1 MRFNSSISKRKEAFV
16 KESNGLRK
24 MDSGDKP
31 RPNQR
36 FETEKT
42 ETAVSKESLNE
53 KNDVKQEKTKQK
65 EKKKKI
71 IDWGWS
77 LKILL
82 LTFSIS
88 FAMSYLSKSV
98 LSDVN
103 LWIALIVLFL
113 FIFIGVI
120 FDLIGTAIMS
130 VEAKSFNSMAAKK
143 VVGAKAALSLISKA
157 SSVSNFCNDV
167 IGDICGVISGTMC
180 SVVAIEI
187 SEALNWNVFF
197 ITLVTTAFTASL
209 TVGSKAVGKN
219 LAIAFSDKII
229 YAVARVLC
237 LFIPERVFDNKK
249 KK

>member
-1 MRFNSSISKRKEAFV
+1 
-16 KESNGLRK
+16 

-36 FETEKT
+36 FETENSQTVSIK
-42 ETAVSKESLNE
+42 ETVSE
-53 KNDVKQEKTKQK
+53 KSEIKQEKAKTK

-77 LKILL
+77 LKILV
-82 LTFSIS
+82 LTFCIS
-88 FAMSYLSKSV
+88 FVMSYLSKSV

-103 LWIALIVLFL
+103 LWVALIVLLL

-130 VEAKSFNSMAAKK
+130 VDSKSFNSMAAKK
-143 VVGAKAALSLISKA
+143 VVGAKAALALISKA

-180 SVVAIEI
+180 AVVAVEL
-187 SEALNWNVFF
+187 SSVLSLNEFVM
-197 ITLVTTAFTASL
+197 TLVITALTASL
-209 TVGSKAVGKN
+209 TVGSKAIGKN

-237 LFIPERVFDNKK
+237 FFVPERVFDNKK